1 MSVFIKEIDC
11 SNKSNGKNFGG
22 SMIKQI
28 VATVALMATAVSSSL
43 THAGDYLQN
52 DEMQQFIG
60 RMVSEHQFDR
70 DQLEQQ
76 FSQVEKKQNI
86 IDAMSRP
93 AEKVKDWG
101 EYRDI
106 FIQSR
111 RVKQGVE
118 FWKENTDTLARA
130 EETFGVPAEVIVA
143 IIGVETNYGSNKG
156 SWRVLDALST
166 LAFDYPLGDDAS
178 YVAKRQKFFTKELE
192 NVLLLAREQQR
203 DALSLTGSYAGA
215 MGYGQFM
222 PSSYR
227 RYAIDFDGDGFID
240 IWDNRQDAI
249 GSVANYFVEHGWLRG
264 QSVTSR
270 ARLAEDYDQSV
281 VNLSRKDR
289 KAKNFQLSDLNAK
302 GFSAVDDLAGDQHA
316 SPIKLQGKKG
326 AEFWLGLNNFY
337 VITYYNT
344 SIKYAMAVYQLSQE
358 IKDEMAK

>member
-1 MSVFIKEIDC
+1 
-11 SNKSNGKNFGG
+11 
-22 SMIKQI
+22 MIKQI
-28 VATVALMATAVSSSL
+28 VMMVALILMTVASSL
-43 THAGDYLQN
+43 TQAGNYLQN
-52 DEMQQFIG
+52 SEMQQFMQ
-60 RMVSEHQFDR
+60 RMVTEHKFDLS
-70 DQLEQQ
+70 QLEQQ

-93 AEKVKDWG
+93 AERVKTWG
-101 EYRDI
+101 EYREI
-106 FIQSR
+106 FIKSR
-111 RVKQGVE
+111 RINQGVE
-118 FWKENTDTLARA
+118 FWKENADTLARA
-130 EETFGVPAEVIVA
+130 EVTFGVPAEVIVA

-166 LAFDYPLGDDAS
+166 LAFDYPVGDNAS
-178 YVAKRQKFFTKELE
+178 YVEKRKKFFTKELE
-192 NVLLLAREQQR
+192 NVLLLAREQKR
-203 DALSLTGSYAGA
+203 EALSLTGSYAGA

-270 ARLAEDYDQSV
+270 ARLAAEFDQSI

-289 KAKNFQLSDLNAK
+289 KAKNLQLTDLNAK
-302 GFSAVDDLAGDQHA
+302 GFSAVDDLDGKQHA
-316 SPIKLQGKKG
+316 SPIKLQGKQG

-337 VITYYNT
+337 VITHYNT

-358 IKDEMAK
+358 IKNEMNKS